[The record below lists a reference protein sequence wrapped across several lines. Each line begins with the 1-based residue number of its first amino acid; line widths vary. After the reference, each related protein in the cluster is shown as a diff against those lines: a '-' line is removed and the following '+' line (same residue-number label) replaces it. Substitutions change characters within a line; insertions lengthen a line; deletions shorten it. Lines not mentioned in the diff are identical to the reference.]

1 MFESAE
7 IGHSIPKDEYRK
19 REAVLREDLLKAQY
33 DLLANAKFP
42 VVIIIGGVDGAGK
55 GETVNLLNEWMDPRH
70 IVTRAF
76 GEMSDEES
84 ERPPMWRFWRALPP
98 KGRIGVLFGSWYT
111 APIVD
116 RVIGKTKAAGLM
128 QSIEEIRH
136 LERMLAAEGV
146 LILKFWFHL
155 SKDAQKKRLRALE
168 KDPVTRWRVTDTD
181 WERFKIYDRFRE
193 VSEYT
198 LRETSTGE
206 APWMIVEGTDAN
218 YRYLTVGNLILE
230 ALRKRLDDKEAK
242 RPGYSSAPLEPIL
255 DARNIL
261 NTLDYSQS
269 LNHKQY
275 EKKLEKYQGRLNL
288 LTRDPRFRNKSLIAV
303 FEGQDAAGKGSS
315 IRRITSALDARHYQ
329 VIPVAAPTEE
339 ERAQPYLWRFWR
351 QLPRKGRV
359 TIFDRSWYGRV
370 LVERV
375 EKFCSEADW
384 MRAYHEINDFE
395 EQLVRK
401 DVILVKFWVAITKE
415 EQLRRFREREKIA
428 FKQFK
433 ITAEDWRNRK
443 KWADYERAVC
453 DMVERTSAGTA
464 RWNVIPAND
473 KLFARIEML
482 KVLCEKVER
491 AL

>member
-111 APIVD
+111 SPIVD

-155 SKDAQKKRLRALE
+155 SKDAQKRRLKALE

-181 WERFKIYDRFRE
+181 WERYKIYDRFRE

-206 APWMIVEGTDAN
+206 APWMIVEGTDPN
-218 YRYLTVGNLILE
+218 YRYLTVGSLLLE
-230 ALRKRLDDKEAK
+230 ALRKRLDDKEA
-242 RPGYSSAPLEPIL
+242 RRSGYSAAPLEPML
-255 DARNIL
+255 DERNIL
-261 NTLDYSQS
+261 NTLDYSQA
-269 LNHKQY
+269 LTHKQY
-275 EKKLEKYQGRLNL
+275 EKRLEKYQGRLNL

-315 IRRITSALDARHYQ
+315 IRRITGALDARHYQ

-395 EQLVRK
+395 EQLVRN

-415 EQLRRFREREKIA
+415 EQLRRFREREKIT

-453 DMVERTSAGTA
+453 DMVERTSAGAA

-482 KVLCEKVER
+482 KVLCEQVER